1 MSPLLVNSPT
11 AENAADVPKTADTA
25 STAGATGAAGAQ
37 KPARG
42 KVKTWIR
49 GAMWRLGAVLF
60 ALAFLFVYL
69 TPDVLITVQSGE
81 VGVLYRRLGGGTQ
94 IDSVT
99 GEGLTFV
106 APWDQLFIYNVR
118 VQEHK
123 HKMHVLTN
131 DGLQITLHLSIRY
144 HPERDMV
151 ALLHQRVG
159 PEYRERIVVPEVES
173 VLRTTMGHFGMNE
186 VYGADRGVLQRIIAD
201 SLDEVSQKYVQIDDV
216 IVREVELPPQVNKI
230 IEEKMMHK
238 ERAASFEYRLAAERK
253 EAERKEIEANG
264 FKRYNELLNESITPD
279 VLKWRGLEVTRELAQ
294 SPNAKTL
301 FLGNK
306 SGDLPILLDGTSTG
320 STAGSGA
327 GAGAVARPSVPATPP
342 TTTSGGRQ

>member
-1 MSPLLVNSPT
+1 MSPSLVSDAT
-11 AENAADVPKTADTA
+11 AASAADVPKTADA
-25 STAGATGAAGAQ
+25 PAGAGVP
-37 KPARG
+37 KPARSRTA
-42 KVKTWIR
+42 TWIR
-49 GAMWRLGAVLF
+49 GAMWRLGLVLF
-60 ALAFLFVYL
+60 VLAFLFVYL
-69 TPDVLITVQSGE
+69 TPDVLITVNSGE

-106 APWDQLFIYNVR
+106 APWDRLFIYNVR
-118 VQEHK
+118 VQECK

-159 PEYRERIVVPEVES
+159 PEYRERIVIPEVES

-186 VYGADRGVLQRIIAD
+186 VYGADRGVLHKIISD

-238 ERAASFEYRLAAERK
+238 ERAASFEYRLDAERK

-264 FKRYNELLNESITPD
+264 FKRYNELLSGSITPD

-306 SGDLPILLDGTSTG
+306 SGDLPILLDGASTG
-320 STAGSGA
+320 T
-327 GAGAVARPSVPATPP
+327 GAGAVSRPSGTASGTGAAPSAPP
-342 TTTSGGRQ
+342 NAPSGGRQ

>member
-1 MSPLLVNSPT
+1 MSPSP
-11 AENAADVPKTADTA
+11 ASDAAASAADVPSVADTA
-25 STAGATGAAGAQ
+25 GTAVP
-37 KPARG
+37 KPARS
-42 KVKTWIR
+42 KTAVWVR
-49 GAMWRLGAVLF
+49 GALWRLGVVLF
-60 ALAFLFVYL
+60 VLAFFFVYL
-69 TPDVLITVQSGE
+69 TPDVFITVQSGE
-81 VGVLYRRLGGGTQ
+81 VGVLYRRLAGGTQ

-99 GEGLTFV
+99 GEGLTWV
-106 APWDQLFIYNVR
+106 APWDKLYIYNVR
-118 VQEHK
+118 VQEAK

-173 VLRTTMGHFGMNE
+173 VLRTTMGHFGMNQ
-186 VYGADRGVLQRIIAD
+186 VYGADRGVLQRIISD

-216 IVREVELPPQVNKI
+216 IVREVELPPQVSKI

-238 ERAASFEYRLAAERK
+238 ERAESFEYRLAAERK

-264 FKRYNELLNESITPD
+264 FKRYNELLNGSITPD

-306 SGDLPILLDGTSTG
+306 TDLPILLDGA
-320 STAGSGA
+320 STAATGA
-327 GAGAVARPSVPATPP
+327 GGRP
-342 TTTSGGRQ
+342 

>member
-1 MSPLLVNSPT
+1 MSPSLVSDAT
-11 AENAADVPKTADTA
+11 AASAADVPKAPDTPK
-25 STAGATGAAGAQ
+25 AAGAPAGADAS

-42 KVKTWIR
+42 KTAAWIR
-49 GAMWRLGAVLF
+49 GALWRLGVVLF
-60 ALAFLFVYL
+60 LLAFLFVYL
-69 TPDVLITVQSGE
+69 TPDVFITVQSGE

-94 IDSVT
+94 VDSVT
-99 GEGLTFV
+99 GEGLTWV
-106 APWDQLFIYNVR
+106 APWDKLFIYNVR

-173 VLRTTMGHFGMNE
+173 VLRTTMGHFGMNQ
-186 VYGADRGVLQRIIAD
+186 VYGADRGVLQRIISEA
-201 SLDEVSQKYVQIDDV
+201 LDEVSQKYVQIDDV
-216 IVREVELPPQVNKI
+216 IVREVELPPQVSKI

-238 ERAASFEYRLAAERK
+238 ERAESFEYRLAAERK

-264 FKRYNELLNESITPD
+264 FKRYNELLSTSITPD

-306 SGDLPILLDGTSTG
+306 SDLPILLDGASTGSGGAIGGRGAAGANAPATPVTSTG
-320 STAGSGA
+320 T
-327 GAGAVARPSVPATPP
+327 
-342 TTTSGGRQ
+342 GGRQ

>member
-1 MSPLLVNSPT
+1 MSPSLASS
-11 AENAADVPKTADTA
+11 AAAASAADVPTAADV
-25 STAGATGAAGAQ
+25 AGRTPPCP

-42 KVKTWIR
+42 KAATWIR
-49 GAMWRLGAVLF
+49 GALWRLGAVLF
-60 ALAFLFVYL
+60 VLAFLFVYL
-69 TPDVLITVQSGE
+69 TPDVLVTVQSGE

-106 APWDQLFIYNVR
+106 APWDRLFIYNVR
-118 VQEHK
+118 VQEAK

-159 PEYRERIVVPEVES
+159 PEYRERIVIPEVES

-186 VYGADRGVLQRIIAD
+186 VYGADRGVLQRIISD

-216 IVREVELPPQVNKI
+216 IVREVELPPQVNK
-230 IEEKMMHK
+230 HH
-238 ERAASFEYRLAAERK
+238 RRK
-253 EAERKEIEANG
+253 DDAQGARGVVRIPPRRRSARKRSA
-264 FKRYNELLNESITPD
+264 RRS
-279 VLKWRGLEVTRELAQ
+279 RR
-294 SPNAKTL
+294 
-301 FLGNK
+301 
-306 SGDLPILLDGTSTG
+306 TG
-320 STAGSGA
+320 SSA
-327 GAGAVARPSVPATPP
+327 
-342 TTTSGGRQ
+342 TTSC

>member
-1 MSPLLVNSPT
+1 MSPLLVSS
-11 AENAADVPKTADTA
+11 AAAASAGDVPKTADA
-25 STAGATGAAGAQ
+25 QSGAGAR
-37 KPARG
+37 KPGRG
-42 KVKTWIR
+42 KAATWIR
-49 GAMWRLGAVLF
+49 GAMFRLAAVVF
-60 ALAFLFVYL
+60 VLAFLFVYL
-69 TPDVLITVQSGE
+69 TPDVLITVHSGQ
-81 VGVLYRRLGGGTQ
+81 VGVLYRRLAGGTQ
-94 IDSVT
+94 IDSVK

-106 APWDQLFIYNVR
+106 APWDRLFIYNVR

-159 PEYRERIVVPEVES
+159 PEYRERIVIPEVES

-186 VYGADRGVLQRIIAD
+186 VYGADRGVLQRIISD

-216 IVREVELPPQVNKI
+216 IVREVELPPQVSRI

-238 ERAASFEYRLAAERK
+238 ERAESYEYRLKAERK

-264 FKRYNELLNESITPD
+264 FRRYNELLSESITPE

-306 SGDLPILLDGTSTG
+306 SGDLPILLDGS
-320 STAGSGA
+320 STASGA
-327 GAGAVARPSVPATPP
+327 GAGAGAAARVGGAATPP
-342 TTTSGGRQ
+342 NATGGGRQ

>member
-1 MSPLLVNSPT
+1 MSPSLASSAT
-11 AENAADVPKTADTA
+11 AASAGDVPKVADVP
-25 STAGATGAAGAQ
+25 TGADVT

-42 KVKTWIR
+42 KAATWIR

-60 ALAFLFVYL
+60 FLAFLFVYL
-69 TPDVLITVQSGE
+69 TPDVLVTVQSGE
-81 VGVLYRRLGGGTQ
+81 VGVLYRRLAGGTQ
-94 IDSVT
+94 IDSVK

-106 APWDQLFIYNVR
+106 APWDRLFIYNVR

-186 VYGADRGVLQRIIAD
+186 VYGADRGVLQRIISD

-216 IVREVELPPQVNKI
+216 IVREVELPPQVNRI

-238 ERAASFEYRLAAERK
+238 ERAESFEYRLKAERK

-264 FKRYNELLNESITPD
+264 FRRYNELLSGSITPD

-306 SGDLPILLDGTSTG
+306 SGDLPILLDGSSTG
-320 STAGSGA
+320 TAASGA
-327 GAGAVARPSVPATPP
+327 APANRPSGTTTPP
-342 TTTSGGRQ
+342 NPPGGGRP

>member
-1 MSPLLVNSPT
+1 MSPSPASST
-11 AENAADVPKTADTA
+11 AAASAADVPTPAGAANAAEAPA
-25 STAGATGAAGAQ
+25 STRAKAA
-37 KPARG
+37 
-42 KVKTWIR
+42 TWIR
-49 GAMWRLGAVLF
+49 GARVRLGVVLF
-60 ALAFLFVYL
+60 VLAFVFVYL
-69 TPDVLITVQSGE
+69 TPDVLVTVQSGE
-81 VGVLYRRLGGGTQ
+81 VGVLYRRLAGGTQ
-94 IDSVT
+94 IDSVK

-118 VQEHK
+118 VQECK

-159 PEYRERIVVPEVES
+159 PEYRERIVIPEVES

-186 VYGADRGVLQRIIAD
+186 VYGADRGVLQRIISD

-238 ERAASFEYRLAAERK
+238 ERAASYEYRLAAERK

-264 FKRYNELLNESITPD
+264 FRRYNELLNESITPNL
-279 VLKWRGLEVTRELAQ
+279 LKWRGLEVTRELAT

-306 SGDLPILLDGTSTG
+306 SGDLPVLLDGASG
-320 STAGSGA
+320 GAAVASPNAGAARSAGTGA
-327 GAGAVARPSVPATPP
+327 GGRP
-342 TTTSGGRQ
+342 

>member
-1 MSPLLVNSPT
+1 MSPLLVSSPSSANG
-11 AENAADVPKTADTA
+11 AEEPKKTDTPAAAGPDVPKET
-25 STAGATGAAGAQ
+25 
-37 KPARG
+37 RG
-42 KVKTWIR
+42 KAGSWIR

-69 TPDVLITVQSGE
+69 SPDVLVTVQSGE

-94 IDSVT
+94 IDSVA

-106 APWDQLFIYNVR
+106 APWDRLFIYNVR

-131 DGLQITLHLSIRY
+131 DGLQITLHLSVRY

-159 PEYRERIVVPEVES
+159 PEYRERIVIPEVES

-186 VYGADRGVLQRIIAD
+186 VYGADRGVLQRIISD

-216 IVREVELPPQVNKI
+216 IVREVELPPQVSKI

-264 FKRYNELLNESITPD
+264 FRRYNELLNDSITPD

-306 SGDLPILLDGTSTG
+306 SGDLPILMDGATG
-320 STAGSGA
+320 STSVGTRAGGSSA
-327 GAGAVARPSVPATPP
+327 PSPNAP
-342 TTTSGGRQ
+342 SGGRP

>member
-1 MSPLLVNSPT
+1 MSPLLVNSAAA
-11 AENAADVPKTADTA
+11 AESAGDVPKVADA
-25 STAGATGAAGAQ
+25 QSGADAK

-42 KVKTWIR
+42 KAATWIR
-49 GAMWRLGAVLF
+49 GAMLRLAAVAF
-60 ALAFLFVYL
+60 VLAFLFVYL
-69 TPDVLITVQSGE
+69 TPDVLITVHSGQ
-81 VGVLYRRLGGGTQ
+81 VGVLYRRLAGGTQ
-94 IDSVT
+94 IDSVK

-106 APWDQLFIYNVR
+106 APWDRLFIYNVR

-159 PEYRERIVVPEVES
+159 PEYRERIVIPEVES

-186 VYGADRGVLQRIIAD
+186 VYGADRGVLQRIISD

-216 IVREVELPPQVNKI
+216 IVREVELPPQVNRI

-238 ERAASFEYRLAAERK
+238 ERAASFEYRLDAERK

-306 SGDLPILLDGTSTG
+306 SGDLPILLDGSSTG
-320 STAGSGA
+320 STSGA
-327 GAGAVARPSVPATPP
+327 GVATRPAAPAPQPAPST
-342 TTTSGGRQ
+342 GGRQ

>member
-1 MSPLLVNSPT
+1 
-11 AENAADVPKTADTA
+11 
-25 STAGATGAAGAQ
+25 
-37 KPARG
+37 
-42 KVKTWIR
+42 
-49 GAMWRLGAVLF
+49 
-60 ALAFLFVYL
+60 
-69 TPDVLITVQSGE
+69 
-81 VGVLYRRLGGGTQ
+81 
-94 IDSVT
+94 
-99 GEGLTFV
+99 
-106 APWDQLFIYNVR
+106 
-118 VQEHK
+118 
-123 HKMHVLTN
+123 MHVLTN
-131 DGLQITLHLSIRY
+131 DGLQITLHLSVRY

-159 PEYRERIVVPEVES
+159 PEYRERIVIPEVES

-186 VYGADRGVLQRIIAD
+186 VYGADRGVLQRIISD

-216 IVREVELPPQVNKI
+216 IVREVELPPQVNRI

-264 FKRYNELLNESITPD
+264 FRRYNELLSGSITPD

-306 SGDLPILLDGTSTG
+306 SSDLPILLDGSSTG
-320 STAGSGA
+320 AGVSTPARSTGTASGTA
-327 GAGAVARPSVPATPP
+327 APSAPSAP
-342 TTTSGGRQ
+342 SGGRQ

>member
-1 MSPLLVNSPT
+1 MSPSPASST
-11 AENAADVPKTADTA
+11 AAASAADVP
-25 STAGATGAAGAQ
+25 GEAAVP

-42 KVKTWIR
+42 KAATWIR
-49 GAMWRLGAVLF
+49 GALLRLGVVLF
-60 ALAFLFVYL
+60 VLAFLFLYL
-69 TPDVLITVQSGE
+69 TPDVLVTVHSGE

-94 IDSVT
+94 IDAVK

-106 APWDQLFIYNVR
+106 APWDRLFIYNVR

-131 DGLQITLHLSIRY
+131 DGLQITLHLSVRY

-159 PEYRERIVVPEVES
+159 PEYRERIVIPEVES

-186 VYGADRGVLQRIIAD
+186 VYGADRGVLQRIISD

-216 IVREVELPPQVNKI
+216 IVREVELPPQVSKI

-238 ERAASFEYRLAAERK
+238 ERAASFDYRIAAERK
-253 EAERKEIEANG
+253 EAERKEIEAGG
-264 FKRYNELLNESITPD
+264 FKRYNELLSGSITPD

-306 SGDLPILLDGTSTG
+306 SGDLPILLDGATTGTSTP
-320 STAGSGA
+320 SRTSGT
-327 GAGAVARPSVPATPP
+327 TPP
-342 TTTSGGRQ
+342 PNPTSGGRP

>member
-1 MSPLLVNSPT
+1 MSPSLVSDAT
-11 AENAADVPKTADTA
+11 AASAADVPKAAETP
-25 STAGATGAAGAQ
+25 AGAGAAPA
-37 KPARG
+37 KPGRSKA
-42 KVKTWIR
+42 KAWIR
-49 GAMWRLGAVLF
+49 GAMWRLGLVLF
-60 ALAFLFVYL
+60 LLAFLFVYL
-69 TPDVLITVQSGE
+69 TPDVLVTVQSGE

-106 APWDQLFIYNVR
+106 APWDKLFIYNVR
-118 VQEHK
+118 VQECK

-186 VYGADRGVLQRIIAD
+186 VYGADRGVLQRIISEA
-201 SLDEVSQKYVQIDDV
+201 LDEVSQKYVQIDDV
-216 IVREVELPPQVNKI
+216 IVREVELPPQVNRI

-238 ERAASFEYRLAAERK
+238 ERAASFEYRLDAERK

-306 SGDLPILLDGTSTG
+306 SGDLPILLDGSSTG
-320 STAGSGA
+320 STSGA
-327 GAGAVARPSVPATPP
+327 GVATRPAAPAPQPAPST
-342 TTTSGGRQ
+342 GGRQ